1 MAAVAAPAPPL
12 GKGFAQRARRPAMA
26 RDLLVQ
32 GKSAVARDPL
42 VPVVA
47 RDPFNLVPVVA
58 GDLLAPLGFKG
69 KPTRSESLHSLRM
82 VVHCTRT
89 VLSHGGCISFS
100 SPCVVICCSLT
111 TTITLPHN
119 LQPMATWCQ
128 TLNVPKTRGSSTQQ
142 NVGAGS
148 SRASSASRVAPLA
161 PFKDRADQSGRTPSA
176 PRRRD
181 ASGAWAARS
190 GSGLW

>member
-12 GKGFAQRARRPAMA
+12 GKGPAQRARRPAMA

-32 GKSAVARDPL
+32 RKSVVARDPLVPTVARDPL

-47 RDPFNLVPVVA
+47 R
-58 GDLLAPLGFKG
+58 GLLAQRRSARAFGVSFLTLLRNHKG
-69 KPTRSESLHSLRM
+69 KPTRSQSTHTTLHSLRM

-89 VLSHGGCISFS
+89 VLSHGGCSSFS

-128 TLNVPKTRGSSTQQ
+128 TLNVPKGAREQHLTKCWSRQQ
-142 NVGAGS
+142 QGKQ
-148 SRASSASRVAPLA
+148 R
-161 PFKDRADQSGRTPSA
+161 K
-176 PRRRD
+176 
-181 ASGAWAARS
+181 
-190 GSGLW
+190 